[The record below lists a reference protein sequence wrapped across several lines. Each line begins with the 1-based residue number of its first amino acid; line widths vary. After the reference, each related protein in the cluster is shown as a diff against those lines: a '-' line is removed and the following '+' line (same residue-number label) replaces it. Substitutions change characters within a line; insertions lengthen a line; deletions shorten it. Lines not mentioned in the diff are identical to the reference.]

1 MNQYS
6 KSKQYHPTDQ
16 GREIS
21 LTKLWNVGLKHRFL
35 IIFVTILTTL
45 GAYYY
50 SIVAS
55 KIYISEVLM
64 VFDSDNGNGTNN
76 LSNKSVLSSFIS
88 IGSGSGSAR
97 TEGALAKLRTFPFLK
112 EYIDDEN
119 LKPILF
125 ADQWDIKEN
134 KWLDKEP
141 SDLDSVEFLKSMIN
155 SWVHARN
162 AANVTSLTITWKDP
176 SDLDA
181 MANIANSL
189 VKRINLNAKKMEINK
204 ANKRIQFLKD
214 ELGKTDIVN
223 FQKVLYKMIESQFA
237 KIMIANTNENFIFDV
252 IDPAT
257 VPRFPTNQKTQ
268 AFIFLGFLSGLFIG
282 LFIAIMVDAR
292 LREQV

>member
-1 MNQYS
+1 
-6 KSKQYHPTDQ
+6 
-16 GREIS
+16 
-21 LTKLWNVGLKHRFL
+21 
-35 IIFVTILTTL
+35 
-45 GAYYY
+45 
-50 SIVAS
+50 
-55 KIYISEVLM
+55 
-64 VFDSDNGNGTNN
+64 
-76 LSNKSVLSSFIS
+76 
-88 IGSGSGSAR
+88 
-97 TEGALAKLRTFPFLK
+97 
-112 EYIDDEN
+112 
-119 LKPILF
+119 
-125 ADQWDIKEN
+125 
-134 KWLDKEP
+134 
-141 SDLDSVEFLKSMIN
+141 MIN

-204 ANKRIQFLKD
+204 ANKRIKFLKD